1 MKKPTIGYYLFS
13 VYFINTFVLS
23 GLGLNLLKLYFVV
36 SPLLYIRNNVV
47 SFFIG
52 LITDNLYII
61 SGLSF
66 TISLLL
72 IWLII
77 NNQNK
82 INKFLGSRK

>member
-1 MKKPTIGYYLFS
+1 MKDFLLRLL
-13 VYFINTFVLS
+13 INILYIMMFVLM
-23 GLGLNLLKLYFVV
+23 L
-36 SPLLYIRNNVV
+36 NVV

>member
-1 MKKPTIGYYLFS
+1 M
-13 VYFINTFVLS
+13 FVLM
-23 GLGLNLLKLYFVV
+23 L
-36 SPLLYIRNNVV
+36 NVV

-82 INKFLGSRK
+82 MIVVIKLLSCVIFPITWKPCLISKFI